1 MLFFNSFFPYPPTF
15 REEGKDLDFWG
26 GQPSFVLQNGS
37 DETWCAWTD
46 NSLYGIGL
54 YTPVATKLL
63 AGRFM
68 YDGSKDSYANSTN
81 YVAPLADFKL
91 NFDESYTYTYY
102 LTAGSVTEIR
112 NTFQDL
118 H

>member
-1 MLFFNSFFPYPPTF
+1 
-15 REEGKDLDFWG
+15 
-26 GQPSFVLQNGS
+26 
-37 DETWCAWTD
+37 
-46 NSLYGIGL
+46 
-54 YTPVATKLL
+54 
-63 AGRFM
+63 M
-68 YDGSKDSYANSTN
+68 YDGSKDSEANSTN

-112 NTFQDL
+112 NTFQGL